1 MIYLDNA
8 STTIIEK
15 EVLDSY
21 QALLSAYYAN
31 PSSSHKLG
39 VQTNALQNK
48 AREMILKLLNL
59 NGYEVIFTSGATES
73 NNLLLR
79 GLAFAYQNRGKH
91 IITSSVEHPS
101 ILNTC
106 KQLEELH
113 GFKVTYLGVNEDGTI
128 DLEELKSSIQKDTI
142 LVSLMLVNNETGAI
156 NPLKEVKCILKDYPQ
171 VVLHSDA
178 VQGFSKIK
186 FDFNNVDAFTLSSH
200 KIHGLKGSGALI
212 KRKSIRLVSQLT
224 GGNQEDG
231 YRSGTSNFPVNVT
244 LAKTIRLALEKQDEN
259 YKKVKVLHDYLFDE
273 LENNNQILI
282 NSTRN
287 GSPYIFNLSL
297 KDKKGPVI
305 AQALNNED
313 IYVSTVSACSNKTEP
328 KSKVIYAMF
337 NDDNRAKS
345 SLRIS
350 FSKDTTLKEVE
361 IFKNAL
367 IKILSSVK

>member
-128 DLEELKSSIQKDTI
+128 NLEELKSSIQKDTI

-156 NPLKEVKCILKDYPQ
+156 NPLKEVKSILKDYPQ

>member
-156 NPLKEVKCILKDYPQ
+156 NPLREVKSILKDYPQ

-259 YKKVKVLHDYLFDE
+259 YKKVKVLHNYLFDE
-273 LENNNQILI
+273 LENNDQILI

>member
-79 GLAFAYQNRGKH
+79 GLAFAYQNRGRH

-113 GFKVTYLGVNEDGTI
+113 GFKVTYLGVNNDGTI
-128 DLEELKSSIQKDTI
+128 NLDELKSSIQKDTI

-156 NPLKEVKCILKDYPQ
+156 NPLKEVKNILKDYPQ

-259 YKKVKVLHDYLFDE
+259 YKKVKVLHNYLFDE
-273 LENNNQILI
+273 LENNDQILI

>member
-128 DLEELKSSIQKDTI
+128 DLEELKLSIQKDTI

-156 NPLKEVKCILKDYPQ
+156 NPLKEVKSILKDYPQ

>member
-8 STTIIEK
+8 STTVIEK

-21 QALLSAYYAN
+21 QALLLAYYAN

-39 VQTNALQNK
+39 VQTSNLQTK
-48 AREMILKLLNL
+48 AREQILKLLKL
-59 NGYEVIFTSGATES
+59 NDYEVIFTSGATEA
-73 NNLLLR
+73 NNLMLR
-79 GLAFAYQNRGKH
+79 GFAFAYQNRGKH
-91 IITSSVEHPS
+91 IITSKVEHPS

-106 KQLEELH
+106 KQLEELY
-113 GFKVTYLGVNEDGTI
+113 GFNVTYLNVNKDGVI

-156 NPLKEVKCILKDYPQ
+156 NPIKEVKEILKAHPQ
-171 VVLHSDA
+171 VCLHSDA
-178 VQGFSKIK
+178 VQGFSKVP
-186 FDFNNVDAFTLSSH
+186 FDFNNVDAFTLSAH

-212 KRKSIRLVSQLT
+212 KKKSIRLVSQLT

-231 YRSGTSNFPVNVT
+231 YRSGTSNFPINVA
-244 LAKTIRLALEKQDEN
+244 LAKTVRLALEKQNDSYN
-259 YKKVKVLHDYLFDE
+259 HVKKLHSYLYEE
-273 LENNNQILI
+273 LSKREDILV
-282 NSTRN
+282 NSTKD

-305 AQALNNED
+305 AQALNNQD
-313 IYVSTVSACSNKTEP
+313 IYVSTVSACSNKSEP
-328 KSKVIYAMF
+328 MSKVILAMF
-337 NDDNRAKS
+337 NDETRAKS

-361 IFKNAL
+361 IFKDAL
-367 IKILSSVK
+367 INILCSVK

>member
-113 GFKVTYLGVNEDGTI
+113 GFKVTYLGVNQDGTI
-128 DLEELKSSIQKDTI
+128 NLDELKSSIQKDTI

-156 NPLKEVKCILKDYPQ
+156 NPLKEVKNILKDYPQ

-273 LENNNQILI
+273 LENNDQILI

-328 KSKVIYAMF
+328 KSKVIYEMF

>member
-156 NPLKEVKCILKDYPQ
+156 NPLKEVKNILKDYPQ

-259 YKKVKVLHDYLFDE
+259 YKKVKVLHNYLFDE
-273 LENNNQILI
+273 LENNDQILI

>member
-79 GLAFAYQNRGKH
+79 GLAFAYRNRGKH

-156 NPLKEVKCILKDYPQ
+156 NPLKEVKSILKDYPQ

-328 KSKVIYAMF
+328 KSKVIYEMF

>member
-59 NGYEVIFTSGATES
+59 NNYEVIFTSGATES

-106 KQLEELH
+106 KQLEELY
-113 GFKVTYLGVNEDGTI
+113 GFKVTYLGVNEEGII
-128 DLEELKSSIQKDTI
+128 DLDELKTAIQKDTI

-156 NPLKEVKCILKDYPQ
+156 NPLKEVKRILKDYPNII
-171 VVLHSDA
+171 LHSDA
-178 VQGFSKIK
+178 VQGFSKVD
-186 FDFNNVDAFTLSSH
+186 FDFNNVDAFTLSAH

-212 KRKSIRLVSQLT
+212 KRKSIRLVSQQT

-244 LAKTIRLALEKQDEN
+244 FAKTVRLALEKQKDN
-259 YKKVKVLHDYLFDE
+259 FNKVKVLHDFLFDE
-273 LENNNQILI
+273 LENNEQILI

-297 KDKKGPVI
+297 KNKKGPVI

-313 IYVSTVSACSNKTEP
+313 IYVSTVSACSNKVEP

-337 NDDNRAKS
+337 NDESRAKS

-361 IFKNAL
+361 IFKNTL
-367 IKILSSVK
+367 FKILSSVK

>member
-156 NPLKEVKCILKDYPQ
+156 NPLKEVKSILKDYPQ

-259 YKKVKVLHDYLFDE
+259 YKKVKVLHDYLFNE

-328 KSKVIYAMF
+328 KSKVIYEMF

>member
-79 GLAFAYQNRGKH
+79 GLAFAYQNRGRH

-113 GFKVTYLGVNEDGTI
+113 GFKVTYLGVNNDGTI
-128 DLEELKSSIQKDTI
+128 NLDELKSSIQKDTI

-156 NPLKEVKCILKDYPQ
+156 NPLKEVKNILKDYPQ

-259 YKKVKVLHDYLFDE
+259 YKKVKVLHNYLFDE
-273 LENNNQILI
+273 LENNDQILI

-328 KSKVIYAMF
+328 KSKVIYEMF

>member
-259 YKKVKVLHDYLFDE
+259 YKKVKVLHNYLFDE
-273 LENNNQILI
+273 LENNDQILI

>member
-59 NGYEVIFTSGATES
+59 SGYEVIFTSGATES

-106 KQLEELH
+106 KQLEELY
-113 GFKVTYLGVNEDGTI
+113 GFKVTYLGVNKEGTI

-156 NPLKEVKCILKDYPQ
+156 NPLKEVKNILKDYPQ
-171 VVLHSDA
+171 VILHSDA

-186 FDFNNVDAFTLSSH
+186 FDFNNVDAFTLSAH

-212 KRKSIRLVSQLT
+212 KRKSIRLVSQQT

-244 LAKTIRLALEKQDEN
+244 LAKTVRLALEKQNEN
-259 YKKVKVLHDYLFDE
+259 YNKVKVLHNYLFDE
-273 LENNNQILI
+273 LENNDQILI
-282 NSTRN
+282 NSTRD

-297 KDKKGPVI
+297 KNKKGPVI

-313 IYVSTVSACSNKTEP
+313 IYVSTVSACSNKVEP

-337 NDDNRAKS
+337 NDENRAKS

-361 IFKNAL
+361 VFKNAL

>member
-79 GLAFAYQNRGKH
+79 GLAFAYQNRGRH

-113 GFKVTYLGVNEDGTI
+113 GFKVTYLGVNNDGTI
-128 DLEELKSSIQKDTI
+128 NLDELKSSIQKDTI

-156 NPLKEVKCILKDYPQ
+156 NPLKEVKNILKDYPQ

-259 YKKVKVLHDYLFDE
+259 YKKVKVLHDYLFNE
-273 LENNNQILI
+273 LENNDQILI

-328 KSKVIYAMF
+328 KSKVIYEMF

>member
-156 NPLKEVKCILKDYPQ
+156 NPLKEVKNILKDYPQ

-259 YKKVKVLHDYLFDE
+259 YKKVKVLHNYLFDE
-273 LENNNQILI
+273 LENNDQILI
-282 NSTRN
+282 NSTKN